1 MMTIED
7 AVKKFVN
14 DFSFIPTD
22 LIRKVYEKNPY
33 DLECLNSERF
43 IEENNEYFPAMY
55 ATMYSCKDWTD
66 AEWIRRNIEVVEEI
80 GFAVYD
86 CEYCGIL
93 LGINGAGFDFYDS
106 YWKELYLARG
116 FKWHENNK

>member
-1 MMTIED
+1 MMTIEE

-33 DLECLNSERF
+33 DLECLNSEKF

-66 AEWIRRNIEVVEEI
+66 AEWIRRNIEAVEEI
-80 GFAVYD
+80 GFAVYNY
-86 CEYCGIL
+86 EYCGIL

-106 YWKELYLARG
+106 YWKELYLAMG